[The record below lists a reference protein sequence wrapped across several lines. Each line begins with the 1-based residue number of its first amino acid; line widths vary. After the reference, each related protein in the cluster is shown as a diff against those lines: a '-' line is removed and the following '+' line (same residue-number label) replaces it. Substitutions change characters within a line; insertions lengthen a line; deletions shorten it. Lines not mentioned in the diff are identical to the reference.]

1 MGMKVEITGW
11 SGFKLAEVTDPSS
24 SGASGT
30 FSRPNHRHSF
40 LSALSAFR
48 PSASSDSQIGH
59 GNKPGMGPVFGSRM
73 DDTALTRAV
82 RTYTS
87 HVLDVK
93 PFYRAEAGQSIVQAG
108 SRVACVSPTWWH
120 W

>member
-73 DDTALTRAV
+73 DDTALTRAT
-82 RTYTS
+82 RSHASHLLEAKPRS
-87 HVLDVK
+87 HV
-93 PFYRAEAGQSIVQAG
+93 EAVL
-108 SRVACVSPTWWH
+108 
-120 W
+120 